1 MNWLELLNEI
11 FQTCIIPLL
20 GILTTYIV
28 RYIQIKTAEVQ
39 QHGKNELTNKYLTML
54 KDTVVDCLTAT
65 NQTYVETLKKE
76 GKFDTDAQKVAFEKT
91 KDAVMT
97 ILTQDAKEC
106 LTTAVGD
113 LNVYVSQLIESKIK
127 TMKP

>member
-39 QHGKNELTNKYLTML
+39 QHGKNELTSKYLTML
-54 KDTVVDCLTAT
+54 SDAVVECVTAT

-91 KDAVMT
+91 KNAVMT